1 MKLAILLVFSL
12 CGWSSNMH
20 QRQSGDANQDTHPL
34 PTRQQIDAEVHR
46 MMAATRG
53 KGIAIAVIDKGQV
66 AHVLSYGSRNAAGDP
81 LKLDSIMYGAS
92 LTKTTFAYFV
102 LQLVDRGKLE
112 LDKSIAHYLPKPLPD
127 YRDAEIAQLY
137 ARWSDLAGDDR
148 WRKLTPRML
157 LNHASGFSNF
167 GFLEPDGKLRFHF
180 DPGTRYSYSGDGI
193 ILLQF
198 VLEKGL
204 GLNVGQEM
212 QKGIFDP
219 LGMKNTSLIWRNDFS
234 GRTADGWTIDG
245 KTVPHDDRSKVRAA
259 GSMDTTISDISL
271 LAAAIARGDLVST
284 AARADLTRPQL
295 RIRTAS
301 QFPTMALD
309 APTERQV
316 AGLSSGLGVI
326 VFDGPQGR
334 GFFKGG
340 HNDSTGNMLVCLNAK
355 QRCVVILG
363 NDLRAERAIPYL
375 TDFILGDAGVPWSW
389 EYGKVKLW
397 RPPH

>member
-1 MKLAILLVFSL
+1 
-12 CGWSSNMH
+12 
-20 QRQSGDANQDTHPL
+20 
-34 PTRQQIDAEVHR
+34 
-46 MMAATRG
+46 MMAATG
-53 KGIAIAVIDKGQV
+53 AKGIAIAVIDKGQV

-81 LKLDSIMYGAS
+81 LELDSIMYGAS
-92 LTKTTFAYFV
+92 LTKTAFAYLV
-102 LQLVDRGKLE
+102 LQLVDRGV
-112 LDKSIAHYLPKPLPD
+112 LDLDRSIARYLPKPLPD
-127 YRDAEIAQLY
+127 YKDPDIAVRY

-167 GFLEPDGKLRFHF
+167 GFLEPDGKLKFHF

-204 GLNVGQEM
+204 GLNVGEEM
-212 QKGIFDP
+212 QKGVFDP

-234 GRTADGWTIDG
+234 RRTADGWTIDG

-259 GSMDTTISDISL
+259 GSMDTTISDISR
-271 LAAAIARGDLVST
+271 LAAAIARGDLVSA
-284 AARADLTRPQL
+284 AAREDFTRPQL
-295 RIRTAS
+295 PIRTAS
-301 QFPTMALD
+301 QFPNLAPD
-309 APTERQV
+309 APADRQV
-316 AGLSSGLGVI
+316 AGLAAGLGVI

-340 HNDSTGNMLVCLNAK
+340 HNDSTGNMLVCLNGR
-355 QRCVVILG
+355 QRCVVVLG

-389 EYGKVKLW
+389 EYGNVQLW
-397 RPPH
+397 RPAR